1 MTLTENATRVYLG
14 TDMGDMARKMEF
26 DRFHSAWCAKIMMLS
41 ISKKEEDK
49 KTYEAMKAINS
60 SEFYYDA
67 NRDFEWVCNECNS
80 PNLTSS
86 VSEDEIEQE
95 LHACINCGCFEMHK
109 RYFR

>member
-1 MTLTENATRVYLG
+1 
-14 TDMGDMARKMEF
+14 
-26 DRFHSAWCAKIMMLS
+26 
-41 ISKKEEDK
+41 
-49 KTYEAMKAINS
+49 MKLPDHQHDPKDI
-60 SEFYYDA
+60 YRIGVPK
-67 NRDFEWVCNECNS
+67 RDFEWVCNECNS

>member
-1 MTLTENATRVYLG
+1 MAYNVPIICVRWGVTPPKIIKQTKVQNMH
-14 TDMGDMARKMEF
+14 TD
-26 DRFHSAWCAKIMMLS
+26 
-41 ISKKEEDK
+41 SKKHD
-49 KTYEAMKAINS
+49 TPT
-60 SEFYYDA
+60 DA
-67 NRDFEWVCNECNS
+67 NNVLAEVPKRDFEWVCNECNF

>member
-1 MTLTENATRVYLG
+1 
-14 TDMGDMARKMEF
+14 
-26 DRFHSAWCAKIMMLS
+26 
-41 ISKKEEDK
+41 
-49 KTYEAMKAINS
+49 MKLPDHQHDPKDIYRAGVPK
-60 SEFYYDA
+60 
-67 NRDFEWVCNECNS
+67 RDFEWVCNECNS

>member
-1 MTLTENATRVYLG
+1 
-14 TDMGDMARKMEF
+14 
-26 DRFHSAWCAKIMMLS
+26 
-41 ISKKEEDK
+41 
-49 KTYEAMKAINS
+49 MKLPDHQHDPKDI
-60 SEFYYDA
+60 Y
-67 NRDFEWVCNECNS
+67 RTGVPKQDFEWVCNECNS

>member
-1 MTLTENATRVYLG
+1 MSTNDELKNQIANG
-14 TDMGDMARKMEF
+14 TKPVLAEVPKG
-26 DRFHSAWCAKIMMLS
+26 
-41 ISKKEEDK
+41 
-49 KTYEAMKAINS
+49 
-60 SEFYYDA
+60 
-67 NRDFEWVCNECNS
+67 DFEWVCNECNF

>member
-1 MTLTENATRVYLG
+1 M
-14 TDMGDMARKMEF
+14 
-26 DRFHSAWCAKIMMLS
+26 
-41 ISKKEEDK
+41 
-49 KTYEAMKAINS
+49 INS
-60 SEFYYDA
+60 LNHGSESELTKEATSDA
-67 NRDFEWVCNECNS
+67 KPVLAEVPKRDFEWVCNECNF